1 MNTKEW
7 NAKFIMYRRTI
18 NHLKDAVNRDL
29 STQGIS
35 LQHATYLLLLADNGN
50 MRIKELNQ
58 LSENDAALTSR
69 VLKLLYEMKYVGR
82 TGESVRKCKIFLTDK
97 GKDVVK
103 FIGET
108 FARMREKAA
117 EAFIKGDKDTLANI
131 ILSE

>member
-1 MNTKEW
+1 MNTKDW
-7 NAKFIMYRRTI
+7 NAKFIMYRRTMR
-18 NHLKDAVNRDL
+18 HLKDAVNRDL

-50 MRIKELNQ
+50 LKIKELNQ
-58 LSENDAALTSR
+58 LSDNDAALTSR
-69 VLKLLYEMKYVGR
+69 VLKLLYEMNYIGR
-82 TGESVRKCKIFLTDK
+82 TQDSVRKCKIFLTDK

-117 EAFIKGDKDTLANI
+117 EAFGKGDKDMLTSI
-131 ILSE
+131 ILS

>member
-1 MNTKEW
+1 MNTKDW

-18 NHLKDAVNRDL
+18 KHLKDAVNRDL
-29 STQGIS
+29 STRGIS

-131 ILSE
+131 IISE

>member
-18 NHLKDAVNRDL
+18 KHLKDAVNHDL

-50 MRIKELNQ
+50 LKIKELNE
-58 LSENDAALTSR
+58 LSDNDAALTSR
-69 VLKLLYEMKYVGR
+69 VLKVLYEKNYIGR
-82 TGESVRKCKIFLTDK
+82 TGESIRKCKIFLTEK

-108 FARMREKAA
+108 FAKLRENAA
-117 EAFIKGDKDTLANI
+117 ATLGDGGKDIFL
-131 ILSE
+131 ILG